1 MHDVSA
7 WRRRLAIVAAT
18 ALTLTVGANAALA
31 GEVTGNGKSLKT
43 NDGGL
48 HGKSICAYSGLNDT
62 YSGDPDVPDAG
73 GFFRTQN
80 WGQLPLW
87 LRAILAAGGDHPG
100 DACRPGG
107 GH

>member
-7 WRRRLAIVAAT
+7 WKRRLAIVAAT

-48 HGKSICAYSGLNDT
+48 NGKSICAYSGLNDS
-62 YSGDPDVPDAG
+62 YSGDPTVPDAQ

-80 WGQLPLW
+80 WGQLPLAV
-87 LRAILAAGGDHPG
+87 RAFLASIGDHPG
-100 DACRPGG
+100 DACKPGD
-107 GH
+107 H